1 MNQVSEII
9 FTTLA
14 FVVLTPEL
22 ASVYGVSL
30 SITSAYIINTLSDAN
45 EWFLLAVLQ
54 RAQLLYSSLVA
65 HLSAHC

>member
-1 MNQVSEII
+1 MNEVSEII

-22 ASVYGVSL
+22 ASVYGVSV
-30 SITSAYIINTLSDAN
+30 TSAYIINTLSDAN
-45 EWFLLAVLQ
+45 EWLLLAVLQ